1 MSILFSPSSGL
12 REKQTM
18 PPTALVDGLLRISFR
33 DLLIVKLGLIVLLMH
48 VMSIC
53 MGCALFS
60 GAY

>member
-1 MSILFSPSSGL
+1 
-12 REKQTM
+12 M
-18 PPTALVDGLLRISFR
+18 PPTALVDGLSRISFW

-53 MGCALFS
+53 MGCALFF